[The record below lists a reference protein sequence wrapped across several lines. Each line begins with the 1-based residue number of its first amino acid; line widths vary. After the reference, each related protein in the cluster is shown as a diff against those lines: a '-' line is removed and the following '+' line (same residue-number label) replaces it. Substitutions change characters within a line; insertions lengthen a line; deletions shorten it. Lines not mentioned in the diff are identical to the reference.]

1 MRENNLSVD
10 DESVKNGEINGS
22 GKNNNLHT

>member
-10 DESVKNGEINGS
+10 EESVKNGEINGS